1 MSSRRSSRNLAASAQ
16 LVPPARADS
25 SSSAGTHGRRSR
37 SCDSDASAST
47 ALTPVP
53 ESELKQAT
61 PHVGD
66 EQTAP
71 SQDIV
76 DADKV
81 ESDAS
86 SSPRRSARHSGGTR
100 PNYALVHDGDFDG
113 TRSRKRQSSAVSDR
127 AISPVATRSKRRR
140 ASERSSEVEVDD
152 AASATP
158 EIESSRRSPTGDERE
173 GASLKPVE
181 QATTTADLSPLT
193 SPPDTSFDSNTR
205 LPAPISSNMLS
216 GPTSA
221 DEVRSTAVT
230 ASMSVGKIEDEL
242 VVRSDDSMRSHS
254 GLKHGDIAT
263 DQAVA
268 RSSRRLAG
276 VAHAAPRRK
285 RQTPLSSPPPKAWF
299 EVIVQG
305 DAYAAVTA
313 VAPVD
318 PGDGSP
324 FLPLVP
330 LAIVRHDDSSVRHT
344 FTTYR
349 FPLFVSS
356 DEPAS
361 IQDVIVRLK
370 GSRKKVR
377 GPSAEEIEGERVSGR
392 AEGSDAGHWVAVLRS
407 GEYRWIA
414 P

>member
-1 MSSRRSSRNLAASAQ
+1 MSSRRSSRNQATSAQ
-16 LVPPARADS
+16 LVPPSRADS

-61 PHVGD
+61 PPVGD
-66 EQTAP
+66 ERTAP
-71 SQDIV
+71 SPDDV

-113 TRSRKRQSSAVSDR
+113 IRSKKRQSSAVSDR

-158 EIESSRRSPTGDERE
+158 KVESSRRSPTGDERE
-173 GASLKPVE
+173 GAPLEPVE
-181 QATTTADLSPLT
+181 QATTKADS
-193 SPPDTSFDSNTR
+193 SPPDTSFDSSAATDTR
-205 LPAPISSNMLS
+205 LPASISGNMSS
-216 GPTSA
+216 GSPAA
-221 DEVRSTAVT
+221 DEVRSMAVT
-230 ASMSVGKIEDEL
+230 AYMSVGKIKDEL
-242 VVRSDDSMRSHS
+242 VDESMRSHS

-276 VAHAAPRRK
+276 VAHAVPRRK
-285 RQTPLSSPPPKAWF
+285 RQTPLSSPPPTAWF
-299 EVIVQG
+299 EVMVQG

-313 VAPVD
+313 VAPLD
-318 PGDGSP
+318 PGDGSL

-330 LAIVRHDDSSVRHT
+330 LAIVRHEDSSVRHT

-356 DEPAS
+356 DEPVR
-361 IQDVIVRLK
+361 IQDVVIRLK

-377 GPSAEEIEGERVSGR
+377 GPSADEIEGERVSGR